1 MASLL
6 KYLCGGLI
14 HTPMATLSRE
24 TLGWGR
30 GIGFAFWR
38 NPGVTKKLSSA
49 WRKEW
54 VVESTGEAGVEA
66 EGVRAPGVETEIG
79 ITERVRAW
87 CPDTP
92 FM

>member
-1 MASLL
+1 M
-6 KYLCGGLI
+6 
-14 HTPMATLSRE
+14 
-24 TLGWGR
+24 
-30 GIGFAFWR
+30 
-38 NPGVTKKLSSA
+38 TKKLSSA

-79 ITERVRAW
+79 ITEWVRAW